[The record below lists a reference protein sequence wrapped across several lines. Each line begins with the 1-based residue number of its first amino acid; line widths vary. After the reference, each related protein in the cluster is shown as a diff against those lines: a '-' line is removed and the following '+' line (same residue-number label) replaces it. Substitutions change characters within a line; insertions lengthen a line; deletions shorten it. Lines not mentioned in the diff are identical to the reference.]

1 MTNHYIWR
9 IKASKLDSKE
19 TWFLDI
25 ETWGLNARRFAFGL
39 LKNLNGDKEHI
50 FYSAKKLR
58 KFLEDQENE
67 IIVYAHNMWGFDG
80 LAFFDKMEIKN
91 AERIDA
97 GSRIISIKFP
107 MSNPKLKM
115 DWRDSAA
122 LIPMRVSDIGESL
135 KMPKGITPID
145 YIKGNERE
153 ITEEDIEYCR
163 RDVDIL
169 RVAIM
174 ELELMF
180 NDWLNNKEHISR
192 LPLTTGSMAYRV
204 WATRFWPKHWESYHA
219 RRSRAKGKEGDVL
232 LDDKGQPKKTK
243 IYRGFCDERINSAFQ
258 EAYFGG
264 RVQVLG
270 VPGKKYFGVREVD
283 MNSMFPSV
291 MENLPYPDI
300 SRCKIQFG
308 NVDQLIKL
316 LYSDKHLVVAKVKLK
331 AGKDAQLFLPNT
343 VNKKRKWDCKF
354 FKGYICEPELKYAI
368 ENGWEI
374 KEVSSIITCGK
385 LYPFKGFIE
394 IFWNLRR
401 KYQEENDGRQMFVK
415 LILNALYGKF
425 SQRSRCKRI
434 DNDEDLAYIME
445 NIPDFLDHY
454 ELKFYGEDIPYLEE
468 IEPSIKSK
476 NTWFG
481 FASFIT
487 SYARVELQ
495 KAIHLA
501 GDSALYTD
509 TDSVHYQEEAHKTIM
524 SKLSIGKDLGQWKLE
539 TLDPIPMARFWEPK
553 AYTRYDENEKV
564 LQVKHKG
571 VTIYDEEGNLKPEA
585 GDLELTQS
593 HKGIIKVY
601 TALRRGMVAGEGIQ
615 TTKKS
620 RKWWK
625 YERNEIEE
633 TKTK

>member
-9 IKASKLDSKE
+9 IKASKIDSKE
-19 TWFLDI
+19 VWFLDI
-25 ETWGLNARRFAFGL
+25 ETWGLNAQKFAFCV
-39 LKNLNGDKEHI
+39 LKNLEGNKEHI
-50 FYSAKKLR
+50 FYDPKKLR
-58 KFLEDQENE
+58 KFLENQPNE

-80 LAFFDKMEIKN
+80 LAFFDKFEIKN

-107 MSNPKLKM
+107 MSDPKLKM

-145 YIKGNERE
+145 YIKGNERK

-174 ELELMF
+174 ELEIMF
-180 NDWLNNKEHISR
+180 NDWLNNKQLISR

-204 WATRFWPKHWESYHA
+204 WATRFWPKHWETYHT
-219 RRSRAKGKEGDVL
+219 RRSRAKGKEGQVL
-232 LDDKGQPKKTK
+232 LDDEGNPKKTK
-243 IYRGFCDERINSAFQ
+243 IYRGFCDNKVNEAFQ
-258 EAYFGG
+258 QAYFGG

-270 VPGKKYFGVREVD
+270 KPGKKYYNVREVD

-291 MENLPYPDI
+291 MFNNPYPDI

-308 NVDQLIKL
+308 DKDQLLNL
-316 LYSDKHLVVAKVKLK
+316 LYSDKHLVLAKVKLK
-331 AGKDAQLFLPNT
+331 ASKNAQLFLPNT
-343 VNKKRKWDCKF
+343 INKRRRWDCKF

-374 KEVSSIITCGK
+374 IEVNSIMTCGK
-385 LYPFKGFIE
+385 LYPFKGFID

-401 KYQEENDGRQMFVK
+401 KYQKENDGKQIFVK
-415 LILNALYGKF
+415 LILNSLYGKF
-425 SQRSRCKRI
+425 SQRSRPKRV
-434 DNDEDLAYIME
+434 DNDEELGYIMD
-445 NIPDFLDHY
+445 NIPDFLDYY
-454 ELKFYGEDIPYLEE
+454 ELKFYAQDIPYLEE

-495 KAIHLA
+495 KAINAA
-501 GDSALYTD
+501 GEFALYSD
-509 TDSVHYQEEAHKTIM
+509 TDSVHYQEEAHKKLI
-524 SKLSIGKDLGQWKLE
+524 SELSIGNDLGQWKIE
-539 TLDPIPMARFWEPK
+539 TPDPIPMCRFWEPK
-553 AYTRYDENEKV
+553 AYTRYDNEGNV
-564 LQVKHKG
+564 LSVKHKG
-571 VTIYDEEGNLKPEA
+571 VSIYNDEGNLKPEA
-585 GDLELTQS
+585 GDLELTQK
-593 HKGIIKVY
+593 HKGIVKFY
-601 TALRRGMVAGEGIQ
+601 TSLRRGMVAGEGIE
-615 TTKKS
+615 TEKKS

-633 TKTK
+633 KET